1 MRQPGRDGGCRHRS
15 LGAWPGRIAGELA
28 ETLTFL
34 ADSLTDFV
42 GHTAYNT
49 DTLGADLHR
58 FVYLLG
64 ASVGEE
70 LQFPLRL
77 PAYPDTGSTPLARA
91 GARYG
96 GTQDQI

>member
-1 MRQPGRDGGCRHRS
+1 VFRSSVVWRLVLVYFFIQVGFYGLNLWLPHLVKTTIGGY
-15 LGAWPGRIAGELA
+15 
-28 ETLTFL
+28 
-34 ADSLTDFV
+34 
-42 GHTAYNT
+42 TAYNT

-77 PAYPDTGSTPLARA
+77 PAYPDTGSTPLAQA